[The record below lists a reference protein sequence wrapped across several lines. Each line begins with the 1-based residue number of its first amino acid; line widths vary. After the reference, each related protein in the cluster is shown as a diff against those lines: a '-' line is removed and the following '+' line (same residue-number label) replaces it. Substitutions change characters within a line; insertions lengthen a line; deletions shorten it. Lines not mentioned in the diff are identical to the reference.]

1 MKDYTSTDLF
11 MGFHCGNT
19 PSCCMI
25 NPVMKYQLI
34 MKRLMEPEEEPNITR
49 GNLDGRIKPGDIT
62 IFRLQSTAD
71 SILRSYAAQGEV
83 LDIDP
88 QSFGGIGVLAIKNMG
103 RFYRHVLIGKQF
115 PHHTAVGF
123 KHTGKALY
131 NSVGMLGVEDISFN
145 QPEGIYYKGENPFV

>member
-1 MKDYTSTDLF
+1 M
-11 MGFHCGNT
+11 
-19 PSCCMI
+19 
-25 NPVMKYQLI
+25 
-34 MKRLMEPEEEPNITR
+34 
-49 GNLDGRIKPGDIT
+49 
-62 IFRLQSTAD
+62 
-71 SILRSYAAQGEV
+71 AQGEV

-123 KHTGKALY
+123 KYAGKALY

-145 QPEGIYYKGENPFV
+145 QPAGIYYKDENPFG